1 MRPPLRIKEIERIT
15 LRVPFTPRTQKWNT
29 LLVWQWQIVEI
40 IRVTTDDGT
49 VGYGET
55 LPHYTW
61 GRVPEAAIA
70 RAKGRNPVELLSD
83 DTLGA
88 GLQMA
93 LYDVVGKALGVPVHR
108 LLNLPKVR
116 DWCPIAWWNTKMGP

>member
-1 MRPPLRIKEIERIT
+1 MPASLRIKDVERIT
-15 LRVPFTPRTQKWNT
+15 LRVPFTETAAKWNA

-61 GRVPEAAIA
+61 GRVSDEALA
-70 RAKGRNPVELLSD
+70 RVKGKNPAELLG
-83 DTLGA
+83 DTSFGA
-88 GLQMA
+88 GLE
-93 LYDVVGKALGVPVHR
+93 
-108 LLNLPKVR
+108 
-116 DWCPIAWWNTKMGP
+116 MGFDIR